1 MTVSLKALRAPTE
14 INPIDI
20 RFDAAPR
27 QNGTHPQDLDD
38 AVAATKAFLSEK
50 DLDKAALKKWDDENQ
65 KVHAQLQPE
74 PEAPLLEQ
82 FALMA
87 RRLTYGDM
95 MLMCRKQAGE
105 GKEDEANARAKSLD
119 DWAAEYLAG
128 KATTQG
134 AEVEKAD

>member
-1 MTVSLKALRAPTE
+1 MTLTTSLKAIRAPTE

-65 KVHAQLQPE
+65 QQ

-128 KATTQG
+128 K
-134 AEVEKAD
+134 VEAKGEEA